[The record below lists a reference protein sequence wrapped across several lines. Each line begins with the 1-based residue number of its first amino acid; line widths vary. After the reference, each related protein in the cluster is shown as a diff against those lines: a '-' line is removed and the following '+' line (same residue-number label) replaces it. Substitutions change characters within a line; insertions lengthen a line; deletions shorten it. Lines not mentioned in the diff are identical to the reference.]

1 MDFRFSEKEE
11 ALRREVIDF
20 LERELTDQVVQM
32 ARTGVG
38 GPEFRQFYLKL
49 GARGWLAPHWPRE
62 YGGLGASFMER
73 VIITGELARC
83 WGAVGIVGVGM
94 AGPTILIYGSEEQ
107 KKEYLPRIA
116 RGEIEFAL
124 GYSEPA
130 AGSDLAALEM
140 TAVEDGDDYV
150 MNGHKIF
157 NMFAHY
163 AEYHW
168 LGART
173 DPVAPKHRGVSLFIV
188 DLKSP
193 GITVRE
199 MPTMSGMRVN
209 EVIYENVRVPKK
221 NLVGEK
227 NRGFYHIATALDFER
242 FYEMNANESL
252 LGSLVEYAKKTRA
265 NGQPLSRD
273 PLVRQ
278 KLARLAIEV
287 EVGQVLAHRVSWM
300 LNKGTVPNYESAMIK
315 LYGTEQEQRIASA
328 GMQIMG
334 LFGQLAEASQGAPM
348 EGLME
353 FSYLDS
359 VHHTVARGSS
369 EILRTV
375 IAQRGLGLPR

>member
-11 ALRREVIDF
+11 ALRKEVVEF
-20 LERELTDQVVQM
+20 LDRELTDEVVRT
-32 ARTGVG
+32 ARMGVG
-38 GPEFRQFYLKL
+38 GAAFRRFYLKL
-49 GARGWLAPHWPRE
+49 GAKGWLAPHWPRE

-73 VIITGELARC
+73 VIITGELAYR
-83 WGAVGIVGVGM
+83 WGPVGIVGVGM
-94 AGPTILIYGSEEQ
+94 AGPTILLYGSEEQ
-107 KKEYLPRIA
+107 KKNYLPRIA
-116 RGEIEFAL
+116 RGEIEFSL
-124 GYSEPA
+124 GYSETI
-130 AGSDLAALEM
+130 AGSDLAALE
-140 TAVEDGDDYV
+140 TSAVEDGDDYV
-150 MNGHKIF
+150 VNGHKIF

-163 AEYHW
+163 ADYHW

-173 DPVAPKHRGVSLFIV
+173 DPAAPKHKGVSLFIV
-188 DLKSP
+188 DMKSL
-193 GITVRE
+193 GLTVRE
-199 MPTMSGMRVN
+199 MPGVSGMRIN
-209 EVIYENVRVPKK
+209 EVFYDNVRVPKK

-242 FYEMNANESL
+242 FYEMDANKSL
-252 LGSLVEYAKKTRA
+252 LDSIVKHVKQAEADGH
-265 NGQPLSRD
+265 PLAAD

-278 KLARLAIEV
+278 KLADLAIEV
-287 EVGQVLAHRVSWM
+287 EVGQLLAHRVAWM